1 MKKVMKNQCVPFLY
15 ISASGEHLF
24 TEKRMSAKSRRGERP
39 SLKFLFLLEWEFIDL
54 FIDMPMTETRF
65 TCSEV
70 GRKHLLPIGAF
81 RSAERGKM
89 EQSGFI
95 QLFSRRSHNG
105 KNPWKI
111 GWLLC
116 AGWAGH
122 SHRAEAWKTLSHNKG
137 EGHSPIP
144 ALGESPLR
152 FMFDRSGRKM
162 LRRVVFRDYFFL
174 SGECRTF

>member
-1 MKKVMKNQCVPFLY
+1 
-15 ISASGEHLF
+15 
-24 TEKRMSAKSRRGERP
+24 
-39 SLKFLFLLEWEFIDL
+39 
-54 FIDMPMTETRF
+54 
-65 TCSEV
+65 
-70 GRKHLLPIGAF
+70 
-81 RSAERGKM
+81 M

-122 SHRAEAWKTLSHNKG
+122 SHRAEVWKTLSHNKG

-152 FMFDRSGRKM
+152 FMFDRSGRKIVTGGDRQ
-162 LRRVVFRDYFFL
+162 LEACPGKHGAGFFTGL
-174 SGECRTF
+174 STLCGGDGEVG

>member
-1 MKKVMKNQCVPFLY
+1 
-15 ISASGEHLF
+15 
-24 TEKRMSAKSRRGERP
+24 
-39 SLKFLFLLEWEFIDL
+39 
-54 FIDMPMTETRF
+54 MPMTETRF

-122 SHRAEAWKTLSHNKG
+122 SHRAEVWKTLSHNKG

-162 LRRVVFRDYFFL
+162 LRRVVFRDYFSCRANAVL
-174 SGECRTF
+174 SKLGVERCLFHIQKCAALYRQVRGLGFVP

>member
-24 TEKRMSAKSRRGERP
+24 TEKRMSAKSR
-39 SLKFLFLLEWEFIDL
+39 FIDL